1 MKKQATERHIGAYVF
16 IFPAVA
22 FMLFFVG
29 YPILYNIIIS
39 FKKVDLMTLSS
50 GDSSFIGLQNYFTIF
65 KNSVFRTSIKNT
77 LFFSFMCIIL
87 QFFIG
92 FSLALFFNQN
102 FRTANF
108 IRGLIMVAWL
118 IPITI
123 TALNAKFM
131 FSMQGG
137 IINYILLRFHFIK
150 EPIPWLV
157 APRSAM
163 WSLILTNVW
172 IGIPFN
178 MILLVTGLST
188 ISEYIYE
195 AADID
200 GAKWYHKIWFIT
212 IPGIKHS
219 IYAVLTLG
227 FIYTFKVFDLVFIMT
242 NGGPVNAT
250 EVMSTLAYR
259 YSFNQFN
266 FGLGASTANILCF
279 ILLCISMLYLYIV
292 KKEEQ

>member
-1 MKKQATERHIGAYVF
+1 M
-16 IFPAVA
+16 PAVI

-29 YPILYNIIIS
+29 YPIFYNIIIS

-50 GDSSFIGLQNYFTIF
+50 GDSIFTGLQNYLTIF
-65 KNSVFRTSIKNT
+65 KNNIFRTSIKNT
-77 LFFSFMCIIL
+77 LFFSVMCIIL

-92 FSLALFFNQN
+92 FSLALFFNRD
-102 FRTANF
+102 FRLAKF

-137 IINYILLRFHFIK
+137 IINYILLRSSFIE

-157 APRSAM
+157 APKPAM

-200 GAKWYHKIWFIT
+200 GAKWYHKVWFIT

-259 YSFNQFN
+259 YSFNQFH
-266 FGLGASTANILCF
+266 FGLGAATANILCL
-279 ILLCISMLYLYIV
+279 ILLCISILYLYII
-292 KKEEQ
+292 KKEE